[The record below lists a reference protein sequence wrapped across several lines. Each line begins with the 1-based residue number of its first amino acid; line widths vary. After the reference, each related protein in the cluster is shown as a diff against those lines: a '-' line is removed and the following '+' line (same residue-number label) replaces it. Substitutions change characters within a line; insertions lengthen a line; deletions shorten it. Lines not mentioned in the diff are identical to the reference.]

1 MYTQQKQNIFA
12 RMSLEPWILITK
24 NWKQPRCPST
34 LLWVNYRLLYSDEN
48 EQMTVS
54 WNTMIESHK
63 YNIEW
68 EKPYP
73 KEYITYDSTH
83 MKLKKTRQLINNFRS
98 QDTTSFGEEERS
110 SDREEYMGRPS
121 DVGGLPI
128 S

>member
-12 RMSLEPWILITK
+12 RTSLEPWILITK

-48 EQMTVS
+48 EQMIVS

-63 YNIEW
+63 YIEW

-73 KEYITYDSTH
+73 KEYIWFHSYEIE
-83 MKLKKTRQLINNFRS
+83 KNKAIN
-98 QDTTSFGEEERS
+98 
-110 SDREEYMGRPS
+110 
-121 DVGGLPI
+121 
-128 S
+128 